1 MSRYT
6 FWILCSRSL
15 LLKLKQLRHSDGLV
29 TAPGCIR
36 LAHYGSWDRL
46 WPPCNPKFDK
56 SGGGGKGWM
65 FRMIS
70 FLLGKL
76 FLLSWGW
83 FSCFEVRATNSV
95 SSTAGGVKLPSRRE
109 HWPAPELKS
118 WTVDDT
124 VSNKMDFSHLREIN
138 SGLSLCPIYPQ
149 SQSTS
154 SDWQPRPPAIL
165 PHKILNF
172 FHLLLFWLVILYY
185 GVTLWHLTFWG
196 YELLAVCC
204 LPACC
209 RRTLCFSEQR
219 DRGVDLHKSNVCEIV
234 KALIQRYQT
243 HFTWWG
249 T

>member
-1 MSRYT
+1 
-6 FWILCSRSL
+6 
-15 LLKLKQLRHSDGLV
+15 
-29 TAPGCIR
+29 
-36 LAHYGSWDRL
+36 
-46 WPPCNPKFDK
+46 
-56 SGGGGKGWM
+56 M

-118 WTVDDT
+118 WTIDDT

-154 SDWQPRPPAIL
+154 SDWQPRPPSNFTTQNLKLFPPPAVLIGYFIL
-165 PHKILNF
+165 WCHIVTFNILGLWIVSRLLSSCMLQENF
-172 FHLLLFWLVILYY
+172 MLQWAE
-185 GVTLWHLTFWG
+185 G
-196 YELLAVCC
+196 
-204 LPACC
+204 
-209 RRTLCFSEQR
+209 
-219 DRGVDLHKSNVCEIV
+219 
-234 KALIQRYQT
+234 
-243 HFTWWG
+243 
-249 T
+249 